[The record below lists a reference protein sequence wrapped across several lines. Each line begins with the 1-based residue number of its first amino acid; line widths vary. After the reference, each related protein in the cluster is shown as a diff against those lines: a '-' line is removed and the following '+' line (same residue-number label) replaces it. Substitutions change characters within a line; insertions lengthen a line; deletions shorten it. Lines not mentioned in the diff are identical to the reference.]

1 MHNTMYTQDGY
12 CPLHVASQDGHG
24 RIVDILL
31 QGGATVDLQ
40 NKVENC
46 SSVTKQITA
55 AYMHWRIKPFV
66 HWNHV
71 HLVH

>member
-46 SSVTKQITA
+46 SSVT
-55 AYMHWRIKPFV
+55 YVVP
-66 HWNHV
+66 
-71 HLVH
+71 

>member
-1 MHNTMYTQDGY
+1 MNAHTNVHVRTTTHTCTHNAMCTQDGY

-24 RIVDILL
+24 RVVDILL

-46 SSVTKQITA
+46 SSVT
-55 AYMHWRIKPFV
+55 YVVPWDYS
-66 HWNHV
+66 
-71 HLVH
+71 